1 MAVALMTGHISMDH
15 SQAASFKPT
24 QIPRPEL
31 SAGETSKG
39 WQYFLNRWKEYSQ
52 AANLTAPHITI
63 QLLACL
69 DPKLR
74 RDVTMNATG
83 PTPLR
88 EYTEPDLL
96 AAIKAMAVQ
105 EENKRAARVT
115 LSRMTQDRGE
125 TVRSFV
131 ARLRGQAE
139 VCRFDRKCTGCE
151 TVNSQSEDRVA
162 DQLCVGLADPDI
174 QADLLKEPDRNQT
187 VEELVQFIMVRVT
200 GKQSFTTMTTPPQ
213 ASNSAIDGGADKGE
227 ALRSGYKRQQ
237 QHPPPKATPPKPN
250 RPATP
255 KWPPTTPTPHPNS
268 KTACCFCGR
277 QGHGTRARTAI
288 RRTQC
293 PAFGKTCQS
302 CGRPNHTAQM
312 CWQTTEQ
319 ESAIQEVVSDMT
331 EGTLPHQTWDQTSQT
346 WAQRRSPPQ
355 PTLNVAISTHRADFQ
370 THGHTLR
377 KERRNIVTRALADT
391 GCQSCLAGPTL
402 MRDLDLRAQDLI
414 PASLTMSSA
423 SGNTMPI
430 MGAALTRIRA
440 EDTDNETRQMVY
452 FSPLATKLYLS
463 MSACSDLGLINLG
476 FPLRSPAPLA
486 QIRDKAATPQKVP
499 LPTRSTG
506 TSPPPT
512 RAEQADAEQV
522 TPCRPATHTLDTH
535 TPPALTPQP
544 AARPPSVNQQRPCSC
559 PTRSPPPDRPTT
571 LPFPATEGNRQKLE
585 KYLLDLYS
593 SSAFN
598 TCEHQPLPMMS
609 GPPLSLK
616 IDPNAAPKPCHT
628 PITIPVHWQEEVKAG
643 LDRDVRLGVLEKV
656 PLGTPVTW
664 CHRMVICTK
673 KNGSLRRTINF
684 QPLNQHAT
692 RETHHCQSPFHQAR
706 SIPRLTKKT
715 IFDAWNGYH
724 SVALAE
730 EDRHYTT
737 FITPWGRYRYLTAP
751 QGYIASGDAYTA
763 RYDALITNVPNKTK
777 CIDDALLWADD
788 IEGSFHQAVEWL
800 HICATNGITLNPE
813 KFRFAEDEVEFAGF
827 TVTPTEVRPAS
838 KFTAAIKEFPTPT
851 SITDIRAWFGLVN
864 QISYTFAMTATML
877 PFRDL
882 LKPSTPFQWSDQLTE
897 AFTASKQHICESIR
911 AGVEIFDKGRPTCL
925 ATDWSK
931 DGIGFWLTQK
941 HCKCPSRDPFCCRD
955 GWRVTLVGSRFTH
968 AAESRYAPVEGEALA
983 VADAL
988 DRTRHFV
995 LGCRDLTIA
1004 VDHKPLLKLFGD
1016 RCLEDIPNPRL
1027 RNIKEKTLR
1036 YHFRMVY
1043 IPGTRNLTSDALS
1056 RHPSG
1061 TRAPTRLHLPDDL
1074 PAPSP
1079 NCSTHALADD
1089 DGLATAMCAA
1099 ISTTPINWEQLQ
1111 TATTADQ
1118 SLQDLMLVI
1127 EAGPPTKRNLL
1138 PVGIQAYFPVIN
1150 DLTIVD
1156 DVVCLGDRLVI
1167 PSSLRQACLATLHIA
1182 HQGTSGMT
1190 ARAKASIYWPG
1201 LTADIAATRSS
1212 CNICNGNAPS
1222 QPHMPP
1228 ITPEEADHP
1237 FEHLHADFF
1246 HHEGSA
1252 YLVLVDRFSGWPIVS
1267 QASSGAAGLTQVLR
1281 ETFATFGIPAT
1292 LTTDGGPEFTAHAT
1306 RDLLTSWGVHHRISS
1321 AYHPHANNRAE
1332 TGVKTIK
1339 RLIAGNTDSGG
1350 TLKSAFFKA
1359 LLTYRNCPCPDTR
1372 MSPAMCLFGRPIRD
1386 LLPTLPTRLQ
1396 QPTQDGA
1403 TEHTRQTALQKRQH
1417 LGKKRWTEHTKGLS
1431 PLKRGDRV
1439 LVQNQTGHHPT
1450 KWDSTGVV
1458 VEVMQYHQYQ
1468 VRMDSNGRTTTRNRQ
1483 YLRRNTTPIPPPDH
1497 PLQRC
1502 LPHPQPPVPPRP
1514 TTQPATPP
1522 RQPLP
1527 GTPATPR
1534 SQPLPGT
1541 PAPPPSQPL
1550 PGTPPPPPSHPSPGT
1565 PPPPPSHPSPGT
1577 LASQPSPGIPAPP
1590 PSQPSP
1596 GTPASQHVAGPPE
1609 PPQLPMTH
1617 TTTQRQPTATPATT
1631 RSYAAAAG
1639 TPATRDNLPPL
1650 APKKLA
1656 KIPPPPP
1663 KPTNPD
1669 QTLRRSTR
1677 TRKPRQF

>member
-1 MAVALMTGHISMDH
+1 MPHPHHHTRSLAGGGKGRAGQGRPSRRVGKGPPGHARHLVPQNGDLH
-15 SQAASFKPT
+15 Q
-24 QIPRPEL
+24 
-31 SAGETSKG
+31 
-39 WQYFLNRWKEYSQ
+39 KE
-52 AANLTAPHITI
+52 
-63 QLLACL
+63 
-69 DPKLR
+69 
-74 RDVTMNATG
+74 
-83 PTPLR
+83 
-88 EYTEPDLL
+88 
-96 AAIKAMAVQ
+96 
-105 EENKRAARVT
+105 
-115 LSRMTQDRGE
+115 
-125 TVRSFV
+125 
-131 ARLRGQAE
+131 
-139 VCRFDRKCTGCE
+139 
-151 TVNSQSEDRVA
+151 RVA
-162 DQLCVGLADPDI
+162 
-174 QADLLKEPDRNQT
+174 
-187 VEELVQFIMVRVT
+187 
-200 GKQSFTTMTTPPQ
+200 
-213 ASNSAIDGGADKGE
+213 
-227 ALRSGYKRQQ
+227 
-237 QHPPPKATPPKPN
+237 
-250 RPATP
+250 
-255 KWPPTTPTPHPNS
+255 
-268 KTACCFCGR
+268 
-277 QGHGTRARTAI
+277 
-288 RRTQC
+288 
-293 PAFGKTCQS
+293 
-302 CGRPNHTAQM
+302 
-312 CWQTTEQ
+312 Q
-319 ESAIQEVVSDMT
+319 ED
-331 EGTLPHQTWDQTSQT
+331 H
-346 WAQRRSPPQ
+346 
-355 PTLNVAISTHRADFQ
+355 
-370 THGHTLR
+370 
-377 KERRNIVTRALADT
+377 
-391 GCQSCLAGPTL
+391 
-402 MRDLDLRAQDLI
+402 
-414 PASLTMSSA
+414 
-423 SGNTMPI
+423 
-430 MGAALTRIRA
+430 
-440 EDTDNETRQMVY
+440 
-452 FSPLATKLYLS
+452 
-463 MSACSDLGLINLG
+463 
-476 FPLRSPAPLA
+476 
-486 QIRDKAATPQKVP
+486 
-499 LPTRSTG
+499 
-506 TSPPPT
+506 
-512 RAEQADAEQV
+512 
-522 TPCRPATHTLDTH
+522 
-535 TPPALTPQP
+535 
-544 AARPPSVNQQRPCSC
+544 
-559 PTRSPPPDRPTT
+559 
-571 LPFPATEGNRQKLE
+571 
-585 KYLLDLYS
+585 
-593 SSAFN
+593 
-598 TCEHQPLPMMS
+598 
-609 GPPLSLK
+609 
-616 IDPNAAPKPCHT
+616 
-628 PITIPVHWQEEVKAG
+628 
-643 LDRDVRLGVLEKV
+643 
-656 PLGTPVTW
+656 
-664 CHRMVICTK
+664 
-673 KNGSLRRTINF
+673 NF

-737 FITPWGRYRYLTAP
+737 FITPWGQYRYLTAP

-763 RYDALITNVPNKTK
+763 RYDALITNIPNKTR

-911 AGVEIFDKGRPTCL
+911 AGVEIFD
-925 ATDWSK
+925 
-931 DGIGFWLTQK
+931 
-941 HCKCPSRDPFCCRD
+941 
-955 GWRVTLVGSRFTH
+955 
-968 AAESRYAPVEGEALA
+968 
-983 VADAL
+983 
-988 DRTRHFV
+988 
-995 LGCRDLTIA
+995 
-1004 VDHKPLLKLFGD
+1004 
-1016 RCLEDIPNPRL
+1016 IPNPRL

-1043 IPGTRNLTSDALS
+1043 IPGTRNLISDALS

-1061 TRAPTRLHLPDDL
+1061 TRAPTRLHPPDDL

-1156 DVVCLGDRLVI
+1156 DVVCLGDRLII

-1228 ITPEEADHP
+1228 ITPKEADHP

-1267 QASSGAAGLTQVLR
+1267 QASSGATGLIQVLR

-1292 LTTDGGPEFTAHAT
+1292 FTTDGGPEFTAHAT

-1350 TLKSAFFKA
+1350 TLKSTFFKA

-1417 LGKKRWTEHTKGLS
+1417 LGKKRWAEHTKGLS

-1458 VEVMQYHQYQ
+1458 VEVIQYHQYQ
-1468 VRMDSNGRTTTRNRQ
+1468 VRMDSNGKTTTRNRQ

-1497 PLQRC
+1497 PLQQR
-1502 LPHPQPPVPPRP
+1502 LPHPQPPVPSRP

-1527 GTPATPR
+1527 GTPATPP

-1565 PPPPPSHPSPGT
+1565 PAPPPSHPSPGT

-1596 GTPASQHVAGPPE
+1596 GTPASQHLAGPPGTTSTTHDPHNNPE
-1609 PPQLPMTH
+1609 AANCHAGHYPLIRSRRRHPRHPTQSTATGPQEAGQDST
-1617 TTTQRQPTATPATT
+1617 TTTQTYQPRPDPTQKYKDQKA
-1631 RSYAAAAG
+1631 
-1639 TPATRDNLPPL
+1639 
-1650 APKKLA
+1650 
-1656 KIPPPPP
+1656 
-1663 KPTNPD
+1663 PTNLTLLSPPD
-1669 QTLRRSTR
+1669 EGLGRR
-1677 TRKPRQF
+1677 